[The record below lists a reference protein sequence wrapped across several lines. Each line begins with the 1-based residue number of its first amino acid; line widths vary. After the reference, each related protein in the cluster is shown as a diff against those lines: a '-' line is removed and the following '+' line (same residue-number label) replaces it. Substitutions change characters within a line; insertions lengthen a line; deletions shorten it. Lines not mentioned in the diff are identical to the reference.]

1 MQLSIGR
8 RIKVYSSP
16 SEIADSAV
24 NIGIR
29 KAGMTLP
36 AKFLLGILAG
46 AFIAF
51 GSQAAS
57 LVTHTITDPAAA
69 KLTAGLIFPAGLI
82 AVLMAGAEL
91 FTGNCLMIIP
101 LVKKRITLTELL
113 SSWLIVYLGN
123 FAGSL
128 IVACLVSLSG
138 QWNMS
143 AGLLGAFTLKVAAG
157 KISLS
162 FTETVTLGI
171 LCNWLVCL
179 AVWMSFGAKDGIT
192 KAICAFFPVWVF
204 IASGFEHS
212 VANMY
217 YIPAG
222 IIAKSSP
229 LYVAKA
235 IEIGVSQANID
246 ALGWVSMFTRNLI
259 PVTIGNIIGGCVFVG
274 LAYWYVYLRG
284 EKSR

>member
-1 MQLSIGR
+1 M
-8 RIKVYSSP
+8 YSSP